1 MSRLPLG
8 LCGVVVIGCAIGA
21 AGSAAALTVSI
32 VQPAESPYSADA
44 LGKLRFEAVAC
55 EDGTPLDNAGVQ
67 WHWQFGDGQQSMAN
81 PTTHAYVASGEY
93 TLRVSAAVGGAVATA
108 AMQVVVRGRPQ
119 TPRCLPSDP
128 SLSVY
133 VGFRGLWSNNVTM
146 DVDAAELEASVAV
159 FGPGEKVN
167 DTPDAWGRHL
177 MTEARIP
184 PGWLSFMTEEDTE
197 VRMRM
202 IVRDTRAR
210 LGAAT
215 LTDRDTGAAVG
226 TLTANAGGS
235 EIAGFIDVS
244 SAGRYLTLT
253 LTDRSA
259 GDVICRFAIDRPESN
274 DVVVV
279 THTYGFD
286 ANLGDEHECWLTEG
300 CSGPW
305 GDPDSVEGKVSIERP
320 DAHLGCAGGTSFE
333 NDYRDRRE
341 VRATYD
347 LMDRAILK
355 DITLRPLSLTNNCYA
370 SIKAELEAIRAQYA
384 DGRRFLEPYV
394 MPPFS
399 RGEAHWGAY
408 LEGAVTSV
416 ICFPYMGRPEQ
427 KDTISNWIEW
437 TLPWKEGIGSPTPA
451 AAVVAKTKLWDYQ
464 RRASRVGE
472 PIAIGDIWT
481 RTATAWGR
489 EPTAMPLEAITAPAT
504 FMLLA
509 DKAEPDDTEALV
521 GGDAYLS
528 QGRAWTDHSPPCM
541 PRAPSQLAF
550 AAEGEEKGTR
560 TLELAKG
567 YRYEV
572 TSARSPVYDTI
583 YALPAGGMEF
593 SVRGKQDVRIELR
606 LLVAREL
613 VVRSEQAGG
622 KPVPAAVI
630 VSDSSGKG
638 VRAASTEDDGHGHC
652 SCIFRD
658 LPAPARYS
666 LRAKPRGG
674 SDSEYGDLRMVI
686 LKAST
691 LPQIVIVRVGGPQP

>member
-1 MSRLPLG
+1 MSRLPMG
-8 LCGVVVIGCAIGA
+8 LCGVVVIGCIIGA

-32 VQPAESPYSADA
+32 VQPAESAYSPDA
-44 LGKLRFEAVAC
+44 LRKLRFEAVAY
-55 EDGTPLDNAGVQ
+55 DNGTRLDNAEVQ
-67 WHWQFGDGQQSMAN
+67 WHWQFGDGQQSMGN
-81 PTTHAYVASGEY
+81 PTTHAYVAAGEY

-133 VGFRGLWSNNVTM
+133 VGLRGLWSNNVTM

-159 FGPGEKVN
+159 FGPGEKL
-167 DTPDAWGRHL
+167 DDSPHAWERHL

-184 PGWLSFMTEEDTE
+184 PGWLSFMVEEDTE
-197 VRMRM
+197 VKMRV

-210 LGAAT
+210 LGGVT

-226 TLTANAGGS
+226 TLTANADGS
-235 EIAGFIDVS
+235 EIAGLVDVS

-259 GDVICRFAIDRPESN
+259 GDVICRFATDRPESN

-305 GDPDSVEGKVSIERP
+305 GDPDSVEGKVSTERP
-320 DAHLGCAGGTSFE
+320 YAHRGCAGGTSFE

-355 DITLRPLSLTNNCYA
+355 DITLRPLSLTDNCYA

-437 TLPWKEGIGSPTPA
+437 SLPWKEGIGSPTPA
-451 AAVVAKTKLWDYQ
+451 ASVAEKTDLWDYL

-481 RTATAWGR
+481 RTARAWPR
-489 EPTAMPLEAITAPAT
+489 EPTARPLEAITAPVT
-504 FMLLA
+504 LMLQA
-509 DKAEPDDTEALV
+509 DKAEPDDTPALV
-521 GGDAYLS
+521 GGVAYLRR
-528 QGRAWTDHSPPCM
+528 GRAWTDHSPPVNVGM
-541 PRAPSQLAF
+541 PSQLDF
-550 AAEGEEKGTR
+550 AAEGDDKGTR
-560 TLELAKG
+560 TIELAKG

-572 TSARSPVYDTI
+572 TSAQSPLFGTI

-593 SVRGKQDVRIELR
+593 TVMGKQDVRIGLR

-622 KPVPAAVI
+622 KPVPAEVI
-630 VSDSSGKG
+630 VSDSSGKA
-638 VRAASTEDDGHGHC
+638 VRGASTEDDGQGHC
-652 SCIFRD
+652 SCILRD
-658 LPAPARYS
+658 LPAPARYTV
-666 LRAKPRGG
+666 RAKPRGG
-674 SDSEYGDLRMVI
+674 SDSDYGDPQMVI

-691 LPQIVIVRVGGPQP
+691 LPQVVIVRVGGPQP

>member
-1 MSRLPLG
+1 LG
-8 LCGVVVIGCAIGA
+8 LCGVVVIGCIIGA

-32 VQPAESPYSADA
+32 VQPAASAYSPDA
-44 LGKLRFEAVAC
+44 LRKLRFEAVAY
-55 EDGTPLDNAGVQ
+55 EDGRPLENSDAQ
-67 WHWQFGDGQQSMAN
+67 WHWQFGDGQQSAAN
-81 PTTHAYVASGEY
+81 PTKHAYVAAGEY

-108 AMQVVVRGRPQ
+108 AMEVIVRGRPQ

-197 VRMRM
+197 VKMRV

-210 LGAAT
+210 LGSVT
-215 LTDRDTGAAVG
+215 LTNRDTGAAVG
-226 TLTANAGGS
+226 TLTANADGS
-235 EIAGFIDVS
+235 EIADLIDVS
-244 SAGRYLTLT
+244 SAGRYLTVT

-259 GDVICRFAIDRPESN
+259 GDVICRFATDRPESN

-300 CSGPW
+300 RSGPW

-341 VRATYD
+341 VRATYN

-355 DITLRPLSLTNNCYA
+355 DITLRPLPLTNNCYA
-370 SIKAELEAIRAQYA
+370 SIRAELEAIRAQYA
-384 DGRRFLEPYV
+384 DGRHFLEPYV

-427 KDTISNWIEW
+427 KDTISDWIEW
-437 TLPWKEGIGSPTPA
+437 SLPWKEGIGSPTPA
-451 AAVVAKTKLWDYQ
+451 ASVAEKTDLWDYQ

-481 RTATAWGR
+481 RTARAWGR
-489 EPTAMPLEAITAPAT
+489 EPRAEPLEAITAPVT
-504 FMLLA
+504 LMLQA
-509 DKAEPDDTEALV
+509 DKAAPDDTEALV
-521 GGDAYLS
+521 GGKAHLS
-528 QGRAWTDHSPPCM
+528 QGRAWTDHSPPVSVG
-541 PRAPSQLAF
+541 PPSQLAF
-550 AAEGEEKGTR
+550 PTEGEDKGTC
-560 TLELAKG
+560 TLDLAKG

-572 TSARSPVYDTI
+572 TSVHSPRFDSI
-583 YALPAGGMEF
+583 YALPAGRMEF
-593 SVRGKQDVRIELR
+593 TVRGKQDVRIELR

-622 KPVPAAVI
+622 KPVPAEVI
-630 VSDSSGKG
+630 VRDSSGKA
-638 VRAASTEDDGHGHC
+638 VRVGNTEDDEQGNC
-652 SCIFRD
+652 SCILRD
-658 LPAPARYS
+658 LPAPARYTV
-666 LRAKPRGG
+666 RAKPRGG
-674 SDSEYGDLRMVI
+674 SDSEYGDPQMVI
-686 LKAST
+686 LKPST
-691 LPQIVIVRVGGPQP
+691 LPQIVSVRVGGTQP